1 MRDEIAKENNRWI
14 EQICYML
21 MVHRPHV
28 AYVDDAALCC
38 THLRA
43 NVRGIGAGHK
53 LAQKTI
59 QFCTLD
65 VAIACGQT
73 ERECV

>member
-1 MRDEIAKENNRWI
+1 MSRANMQHANGA
-14 EQICYML
+14 QTT
-21 MVHRPHV
+21 HV
-28 AYVDDAALCC
+28 AFVDDAALCC

-59 QFCTLD
+59 QLCTLD

-73 ERECV
+73 EREKEREGV